1 MRGACGAPHAIG
13 SIGGIMKKGALIGI
27 IIVASAILLAIGGY
41 FIFSKNDLE
50 KAINK
55 FEKRDYK
62 DAILLLNRLAR
73 TADYESGE
81 KIYYYRCRAINGMAM
96 KLEEKFSDE
105 LAQIAQDK
113 KKTKDFNE
121 TWKEIEEYLADFNKD
136 TGGDLALVPVMKK
149 SRIVPR
155 GKFYDEFVSRYRG
168 SGLIQDLQFEELQN
182 LGKTDPDRLVNA
194 IIIFYKKYPRTDYIA
209 SMVKILLDGLQ
220 SGSLTTSGNEVVLWD
235 MIIAYVKRYPT
246 SPETNKLYS
255 CSGDNV
261 NLRNSPGVGGKL
273 VGKVAKNEILIQ
285 LEKSMDT
292 TQVGDVR
299 DYWYRVA
306 SLKGPRGWIFGKFL
320 AAIDLSKYKE
330 TSSDI
335 AWTMDEHFSD
345 WSDSHTPV
353 NWTHIPGGEIA
364 GINFTVKGD
373 KKIAELNSSK
383 GSASGLFSRFSAS
396 RTFSVLSRARF
407 IGGDAVT
414 IFAFVSPEGPV
425 FFVKLNADSV
435 DSCGRIIPL
444 RTIDWHDYL
453 LESEDGRFAK
463 LSIDGE
469 AVSDKIEPVKSRH
482 FTVRGL
488 YCLYSSQEEN
498 SRGEMEYI
506 RVR

>member
-1 MRGACGAPHAIG
+1 
-13 SIGGIMKKGALIGI
+13 MKKGAIIGI
-27 IIVASAILLAIGGY
+27 IIAASAILLSIGGY

-50 KAINK
+50 KAINE
-55 FEKRDYK
+55 FEDRDYK
-62 DAILLLNRLAR
+62 DAILMLNRLAR

-105 LAQIAQDK
+105 LAQIAQEK
-113 KKTKDFNE
+113 KKTGDNLE
-121 TWKEIEEYLADFNKD
+121 TRKKIEEYLADFNKK
-136 TGGDLALVPVMKK
+136 TGGDLTLVPAMKK

-155 GKFYDEFVSRYRG
+155 GRFYDEFVSRYRG

-182 LGKTDPDRLVNA
+182 LGKTDPDRLVSA
-194 IIIFYKKYPRTDYIA
+194 MISFYKKYPNTDYIS
-209 SMVKILLDGLQ
+209 SMVKMILDGLQ
-220 SGSLTTSGNEVVLWD
+220 SGSFSASGSEEALWN
-235 MIIAYVKRYPT
+235 MIISYVKRYPT

-255 CSGDNV
+255 CRGDNV

-273 VGKVAKNEILIQ
+273 VGKIAKDEILIQ

-320 AAIDLSKYKE
+320 TPIDLNKYKE
-330 TSSDI
+330 AASDI
-335 AWTMDEHFSD
+335 AWTLDERFSD
-345 WSDSHTPV
+345 WSDSHTPA
-353 NWTHIPGGEIA
+353 NWAHVPGAEIT
-364 GINFTVKGD
+364 GISFTVRGD
-373 KKIAELNSSK
+373 KKIAEINSSK

-396 RTFSVLSRARF
+396 RSFSILSRARF

-414 IFAFVSPEGPV
+414 VFAFVSPGGAA

-435 DSCGRIIPL
+435 DACGRIIPL

-453 LESEDGRFAK
+453 LESEDGRYAK

-482 FTVRGL
+482 FTVRGI
-488 YCLYSSQEEN
+488 YCLYSSKEEN

-506 RVR
+506 KVR

>member
-1 MRGACGAPHAIG
+1 
-13 SIGGIMKKGALIGI
+13 MKKGAIIGI
-27 IIVASAILLAIGGY
+27 IITASVILLSIGGY

-50 KAINK
+50 KAINE
-55 FEKRDYK
+55 FESSDFK
-62 DAILLLNRLAR
+62 DAILILNRLAL

-81 KIYYYRCRAINGMAM
+81 KIYYYRCRAINGMAV

-105 LAQIAQDK
+105 LSQIAQDK
-113 KKTKDFNE
+113 KKTEDSNE
-121 TWKEIEEYLADFNKD
+121 TRKEIEEYLADFNKK
-136 TGGDLALVPVMKK
+136 TGGDLTLVPAMKK

-182 LGKTDPDRLVNA
+182 LGKTEPDRLVNA
-194 IIIFYKKYPRTDYIA
+194 MINFYKKYPNTDYIA
-209 SMVKILLDGLQ
+209 NMVKMLLDGLQ
-220 SGSLTTSGNEVVLWD
+220 SGSLNTTGNEEVIWA

-246 SPETNKLYS
+246 SPETNKLYA
-255 CSGDNV
+255 CKGDNV
-261 NLRNSPGVGGKL
+261 NLRNSPGIGGKL
-273 VGKVAKNEILIQ
+273 VGKIAKDEILIQ

-292 TQVGDVR
+292 SQVGDVR

-320 AAIDLSKYKE
+320 TPIDLSKYKE
-330 TSSDI
+330 TASDM
-335 AWTMDEHFSD
+335 AWTMDERFSD
-345 WSDSHTPV
+345 WSDSHTPA
-353 NWTHIPGGEIA
+353 NWTHIPGAEAA

-383 GSASGLFSRFSAS
+383 GSTSGLFSRFSAS
-396 RTFSVLSRARF
+396 RSFNILSRARF

-414 IFAFVSPEGPV
+414 IFAFVSPGGSA

-435 DSCGRIIPL
+435 DVCGRTIPL

-453 LESEDGRFAK
+453 LESEEGRYAK

-469 AVSDKIEPVKSRH
+469 AVSEKIEPVKSRH
-482 FTVRGL
+482 FTIRGL
-488 YCLYSSQEEN
+488 YCLYSSKEEN

-506 RVR
+506 KVR